1 MLHIK
6 ISRFFFISKIWL
18 HYQKDGI
25 LPGAG
30 ANAKPRLSFGSW
42 GSSNALTAEAF
53 EYRIGYA
60 KHAAGM
66 TEKQ

>member
-25 LPGAG
+25 QPGAA
-30 ANAKPRLSFGSW
+30 ANAKPRSNSGSW
-42 GSSNALTAEAF
+42 GSSSARTAERSAC
-53 EYRIGYA
+53 RIGYA

-66 TEKQ
+66 MEKR